1 MPLTLN
7 GEEFY
12 RTSEACATVRI
23 SRTTFLRW
31 VREGI
36 FPDVEHRDRR
46 SWRLF
51 TSNDLARLKAKV
63 DHIQKI
69 ELSENQ
75 EE

>member
-12 RTSEACATVRI
+12 RTSEACAMARI

-51 TSNDLARLKAKV
+51 TGNDLARLKV
-63 DHIQKI
+63 DRIQKI